1 MEYGLKN
8 YIFLMKFLFFR
19 IDDWRLLK
27 SQTEL
32 DLCNL
37 TVGEL
42 LKKKAEDGVRVLLM
56 IWGETTSIMGTHDT
70 ETDNFFKG
78 RQRDYISDSRAHDH
92 TRVPVRSV
100 FRIRGNLM
108 VLMGEKLN
116 ALQVLL
122 CHLPFQ
128 DLGFANAVELA

>member
-1 MEYGLKN
+1 MSCLRRDPDSPILGANELTY
-8 YIFLMKFLFFR
+8 FFR

-56 IWGETTSIMGTHDT
+56 IWGETTSIMGTHDAET
-70 ETDNFFKG
+70 ENFFKG
-78 RQRDYISDSRAHDH
+78 RLSLPLDIGKNIKH
-92 TRVPVRSV
+92 
-100 FRIRGNLM
+100 FREI
-108 VLMGEKLN
+108 
-116 ALQVLL
+116 
-122 CHLPFQ
+122 
-128 DLGFANAVELA
+128 